1 MISNNNNNNNNNDNN
16 NSNNNNK
23 SSSNNKNSNTD
34 SNRLIYNNEK
44 KDDDKDDEYNVQNK
58 DNKKICITITTNKTL
73 ITDKTL
79 TGKEREKKILIYYID
94 IQTMKRLP
102 CLICR
107 VNITFIK
114 IKMVICLMLPVQFF
128 LL

>member
-79 TGKEREKKILIYYID
+79 TGKEREKKNTY
-94 IQTMKRLP
+94 
-102 CLICR
+102 
-107 VNITFIK
+107 
-114 IKMVICLMLPVQFF
+114 
-128 LL
+128 LLHRKYEKATLSNMQRKHHVH

>member
-58 DNKKICITITTNKTL
+58 DNKKICITITTNNTL

-79 TGKEREKKILIYYID
+79 TGKEREKKILIYYIES
-94 IQTMKRLP
+94 MKRLP
-102 CLICR
+102 CLICS
-107 VNITFIK
+107 VNIMFIK
-114 IKMVICLMLPVQFF
+114 TISSICL
-128 LL
+128 